1 MEFGNFGICIVNT
14 CFSHFVG
21 LNLNLFHYKLLL
33 SAPTTC
39 NWQPSLVSK
48 HNIKTKSDEYS
59 RGVACNVFNYD
70 AMQLNK
76 RWKRYRKLLNF
87 IKIFKTE
94 RAATIFFFCLFRYL
108 CKMRTSDGCFY
119 WGTGDLWLIAVATFI
134 DERQIRFDY
143 DGPKQCNITDEYSYS
158 RVTLNLRELVSQRMR
173 KESER

>member
-21 LNLNLFHYKLLL
+21 LNLNLFHCKLLL
-33 SAPTTC
+33 SAPTTF

-48 HNIKTKSDEYS
+48 HNIKTKSDENS

-94 RAATIFFFCLFRYL
+94 RAAIFFFV
-108 CKMRTSDGCFY
+108 CFVIFAK
-119 WGTGDLWLIAVATFI
+119 WELPMAVSTGELGTYCGGDVHRRASNSIWQRRSKTMQYNRRIFI
-134 DERQIRFDY
+134 F
-143 DGPKQCNITDEYSYS
+143 KSYTQS
-158 RVTLNLRELVSQRMR
+158 KRAC
-173 KESER
+173 

>member
-14 CFSHFVG
+14 CFSHLVG

-33 SAPTTC
+33 SAPTTF

-76 RWKRYRKLLNF
+76 RWNDIGNYWILLKFLKPNALQYSFLVVSLSLQNENF
-87 IKIFKTE
+87 
-94 RAATIFFFCLFRYL
+94 RWLFL
-108 CKMRTSDGCFY
+108 LGN
-119 WGTGDLWLIAVATFI
+119 WGVIAVSTFT